1 MKTVDD
7 YHFQNK
13 RALVRVDFN
22 VPYDKDYNITDDT
35 RIRRALPTIRKIL
48 NDGGSVVLMSHL
60 GRPKGEVNEKY
71 SLKPVASHLEKL
83 LDGKVK
89 FCNDCI
95 GADTRQQAEQLQP
108 GEVLLL
114 ENTRFHGG
122 EKKGDSAMAMS
133 LADLGDV
140 YVNDAF
146 GSAHRAHASTT
157 IVADYFDEQS
167 KMFGYLMADEIAN
180 AREVITNTK
189 RPFAAIIGGAKV
201 SDKIKLID
209 KLLDQVDHLLIGGGM
224 SYTFWKA
231 QGGDVGKSIV
241 EEDQL
246 ELANQLIDK
255 AKAMGN
261 QLLLPRDTI
270 IADLFDNDAHTDEA
284 QSNAIPEGWMGLDIG
299 PQARKEYANVIESAQ
314 TILWNGPMG
323 VFEMEKFQNGT
334 KAVAEAVA
342 ASTDKGAFSLVGGG
356 DSVSAVTKFRLQD
369 RISFVS
375 TGGGALLEFF
385 EGHEL
390 PGIQA
395 IEK

>member
-1 MKTVDD
+1 
-7 YHFQNK
+7 
-13 RALVRVDFN
+13 
-22 VPYDKDYNITDDT
+22 
-35 RIRRALPTIRKIL
+35 
-48 NDGGSVVLMSHL
+48 
-60 GRPKGEVNEKY
+60 
-71 SLKPVASHLEKL
+71 
-83 LDGKVK
+83 
-89 FCNDCI
+89 
-95 GADTRQQAEQLQP
+95 
-108 GEVLLL
+108 
-114 ENTRFHGG
+114 
-122 EKKGDSAMAMS
+122 
-133 LADLGDV
+133 
-140 YVNDAF
+140 
-146 GSAHRAHASTT
+146 
-157 IVADYFDEQS
+157 
-167 KMFGYLMADEIAN
+167 
-180 AREVITNTK
+180 
-189 RPFAAIIGGAKV
+189 
-201 SDKIKLID
+201 LID

-231 QGGDVGKSIV
+231 QGGEVGKSIV

-255 AKAMGN
+255 AKSMGN

-284 QSNAIPEGWMGLDIG
+284 PSNAIPEGWMGLDIG
-299 PQARKEYANVIESAQ
+299 PQARKEYANVIDSAQ
-314 TILWNGPMG
+314 TLLWNGPMG

-342 ASTDKGAFSLVGGG
+342 QVTDKGAFSLIGGG
-356 DSVSAVTKFRLQD
+356 DSVSAVTKFGLHD